1 MLSPWYFMSAVVIQ
15 TIITVIAYLLGSIN
29 SAILTCRA
37 MGLPDPRVSGSNNPG
52 ATNVLRTGNK
62 SAAAVTLCGDLLK
75 GFVPVLLVHNLA
87 DSELFAAVVGLVAVL
102 GHMYP
107 VYYRFRGGKGVATT
121 LGVLLGLQWSLGA
134 LWAAI
139 WITMALL
146 FRYSALAALVATA
159 AILCYAW
166 LVPMNAWVTGIL
178 TVIAMLV
185 FWRHRI
191 NIRNLLAGSETK
203 IGEK

>member
-1 MLSPWYFMSAVVIQ
+1 MGAVMIQ

-62 SAAAVTLCGDLLK
+62 SAAAITLCGDLLK

-87 DSELFAAVVGLVAVL
+87 DSELFAAVVGLAAVL

-107 VYYRFRGGKGVATT
+107 VYYRFQGGKGVATT
-121 LGVLLGLQWSLGA
+121 LGVLLGLQWSLGI
-134 LWAAI
+134 LWTAI

-146 FRYSALAALVATA
+146 FRYSALAALVATFI
-159 AILCYAW
+159 ILCYAW

-178 TVIAMLV
+178 TVIATLV
-185 FWRHRI
+185 FWRHRT
-191 NIRNLLAGSETK
+191 NIRNLLAGSETRL
-203 IGEK
+203 GEK